1 MLIRQGM
8 SLRKIAELLE
18 TSHESVR
25 RFLKSQGIALQP
37 SVQIL
42 TPEQLEAA
50 YELLRADV
58 PFREVAE
65 QFGISDASLWKLAQR
80 DGVVLRTGGEKQTP
94 TQRRLTDEQQR
105 EARELVAL
113 GVSARRTAKRLGIS
127 RSALARILEDG
138 EKANQKG
145 V

>member
-1 MLIRQGM
+1 MLIRQGL

-65 QFGISDASLWKLAQR
+65 QFGISDASLWRLAQR
-80 DGVVLRTGGEKQTP
+80 DGVVLRPRG
-94 TQRRLTDEQQR
+94 
-105 EARELVAL
+105 
-113 GVSARRTAKRLGIS
+113 
-127 RSALARILEDG
+127 
-138 EKANQKG
+138 
-145 V
+145 